1 MSSKCERIL
10 DSIRL
15 NAGVNIYKK
24 IVEAYGELPLKSSPT
39 KQAKYIKS
47 ILNEL
52 ENNNGENIVEKVM
65 KPCGHLCISNRT
77 IKEAKKL
84 FERAENVEKFLDL
97 MNEKHIGGGELHM
110 DSGNIIGIYNKCYC
124 GMAKNI
130 EDMPVSYC
138 NCSAGWFEK
147 LFSSVFNKT
156 VKVTKLHTILEG
168 ADNYVFKIEF

>member
-15 NAGVNIYKK
+15 NAGEDIYKK
-24 IVEAYGELPLKSSPT
+24 IVEVYGELSLKSSPT
-39 KQAKYIKS
+39 KQAKYVKS

-52 ENNNGENIVEKVM
+52 ENNIGEIIVEKVM

-124 GMAKNI
+124 GMAKNV

-156 VKVTKLHTILEG
+156 INVTKLHTILEG
-168 ADNYVFKIEF
+168 ADNCVFKIEF

>member
-10 DSIRL
+10 NSIRL
-15 NAGVNIYKK
+15 NAGEDIYKK
-24 IVEAYGELPLKSSPT
+24 IVEVYGESPLKSSPT
-39 KQAKYIKS
+39 KQAKYVKS

-52 ENNNGENIVEKVM
+52 GNNMGEKVM

-77 IKEAKKL
+77 INEAKKL
-84 FERAENVEKFLDL
+84 FERTKNVEEFLDL

-124 GMAKNI
+124 GMAKNV
-130 EDMPVSYC
+130 EDMPASYC

-168 ADNYVFKIEF
+168 ADKYVFKIEF

>member
-10 DSIRL
+10 DSIRS
-15 NAGVNIYKK
+15 NAGEDIYKK
-24 IVEAYGELPLKSSPT
+24 IVEVYGELPLKSSPT
-39 KQAKYIKS
+39 KQAKYAKS

-52 ENNNGENIVEKVM
+52 ENNNGKNIVEKVM

-84 FERAENVEKFLDL
+84 FEKAENVEKSLDL
-97 MNEKHIGGGELHM
+97 MNEKDIGGGELHM
-110 DSGNIIGIYNKCYC
+110 DNGNIIGIYNKCYC

-156 VKVTKLHTILEG
+156 VNVTKLHTILEG
-168 ADNYVFKIEF
+168 ADNCVFKIEF